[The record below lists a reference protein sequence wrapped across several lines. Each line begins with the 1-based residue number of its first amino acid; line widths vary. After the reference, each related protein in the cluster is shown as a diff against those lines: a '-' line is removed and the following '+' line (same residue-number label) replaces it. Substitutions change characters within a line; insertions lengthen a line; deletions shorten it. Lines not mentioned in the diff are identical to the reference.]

1 MKKGKGIASR
11 ILSMILAIAM
21 VFTLVQFDAFAAQLK
36 SAPTSIDS
44 AEAWFWGGMKLSF
57 SSDAAKEWLAA
68 ITDVT
73 VNGTSYEKES
83 SSYGVSDN
91 TKYYVRDYKG
101 TTDAGYILIGEGFE
115 NPGTCVIKADGYET
129 LTMQLNKDDHS
140 AKITGSSKPEQPETP
155 GTDEDKP
162 GTESKAVPS
171 EIKKVESTF
180 FNKAFRLIFTM
191 NTDTDWVEN
200 ITAISVNG
208 IKYEEASSTSVD
220 ADSTKYYKN
229 SNKGMAQD
237 PYIEIGAGYGEVNP
251 ATCVISSKGY
261 KDLTVELNKDNYSA
275 KIVGSSEPE
284 NPGTG
289 EDKPS
294 DEKKVL
300 PTAIKEVEK
309 TFYDEAMK
317 LIFSN
322 ATDIDWVTKITGVT
336 VNGIEYEKTSLSG
349 LVDKSTT
356 KYYTYAKEK
365 MGDDPYILLGLGYTG
380 DNPATC
386 VIKAEGYEDLTVK
399 INKDDYSASIVGA
412 KEDKPEEKPDA
423 DKKEAPQVTIEK
435 IRDFNSDNYVISF
448 KDSDDYVKELKQ
460 VLVNGT
466 KSSEALNTNSLSG
479 TKYYRDKENN
489 KLYFSTI
496 SWGNDAPLQSGNV
509 ITLKSDTYKDL
520 ALKITI
526 VGKDVSIAPDDG
538 KGESYQLNVKLKGAF
553 EAAVVGQKGYD
564 GVTSA
569 STSASINKN
578 SDVAVYGALTEVGTN
593 PSDDDWKLLKDSN
606 ITVNGN
612 SNKSYVTIS
621 PEGSGMTGT
630 YSVLG
635 SDITLS
641 GTPKKAG
648 NYQVTVTVTDDQGRV
663 ATSNALP
670 FNVYDTDTQLADRL
684 KLEYC
689 TKTQDGKY
697 LYDME
702 PWTMSKFGGE
712 NETVTVPK
720 DIKAWYGSHT
730 SGTYGYLGY
739 ALIDSDKETTQTL
752 IIPSGCDLTMV
763 NMDVW
768 SSVKI
773 VVEKGAKLSLHDSV
787 VEGIIEVQDGA
798 TFSMNYDSFNE
809 EFLTGASICGQV
821 RLLDGAILENSMIY
835 SNSNYLA
842 NGEEVRYRSEPVVTT
857 QGNVIVKGQVF
868 IRGDEG
874 VSSEEYPGQAGLSV
888 TNGTLTLADGAVL
901 AVYGGGNSSLTIYG
915 GDAIKL
921 DNATITGKGKLIAI
935 GGAGFWGNGGNAVS
949 GNGTI
954 STDEAYIHGGI
965 SCKKEPG
972 KTLTENVTLDKKVTR
987 ATLIEGVTWTTSE
1000 PEVPYWNSIIAP
1012 PDLTKYPVPEKHVH
1026 KLAVKDK
1033 KDATCTT
1040 DGYTGDEY
1048 CTECEEVTKK
1058 GEVIKATGHKVAL
1071 QNVKKA
1077 TCTKAGYT
1085 GDEVCTV
1092 CKETVKKGKEVKAL
1106 GHSYG
1111 AWKVTK
1117 KATATKTGLQ
1127 ERICSRC
1134 NEKETKVIL
1143 ATGKVTTVKPFLVAT
1158 AKAVGGKK
1166 IKVSWNKVTGAT
1178 KYNVYWAYCDGKSK
1192 FKKVATVKSSQKLQ
1206 FTHTT
1211 MKKNSPCKYY
1221 VVACKGNNT
1230 IVKSKEAHVVMSVS
1244 KYTNPKSV
1252 KVTKSSVS
1260 LKVKK
1265 TYQIKASMTLENSKK
1280 KVLTH
1285 TAKFRYYT
1293 NDKSIATVDKNGKIT
1308 AKKKGSCKIYVLAT
1322 NGVAKQVTVTV
1333 K

>member
-1 MKKGKGIASR
+1 MKKGKGITSR

-44 AEAWFWGGMKLSF
+44 AESWFWGGMKLSF

-129 LTMQLNKDDHS
+129 LTMQLNKDDHT
-140 AKITGSSKPEQPETP
+140 AKITGSSEPEQPETP
-155 GTDEDKP
+155 GTGEDKP
-162 GTESKAVPS
+162 DTGTQSKEVPS

-237 PYIEIGAGYGEVNP
+237 PYIEIGVGYGDTNP
-251 ATCVISSKGY
+251 ATCIISSKGY
-261 KDLTVELNKDNYSA
+261 KDLKIELNKDDYSA

-294 DEKKVL
+294 DDKKVL
-300 PTAIKEVEK
+300 PTTIKKIEK
-309 TFYDEAMK
+309 TFYDEGMK

-322 ATDIDWVTKITGVT
+322 ATDIDWATKITGVT

-365 MGDDPYILLGLGYTG
+365 MGDDPYVLLGLGYTG

-386 VIKAEGYEDLTVK
+386 VIKSEGYEDLTVK

-412 KEDKPEEKPDA
+412 KEDKPEEKPDV
-423 DKKEAPQVTIEK
+423 DKKEAPQATIEK
-435 IRDFNSDNYVISF
+435 VRDFNNDNYVISF
-448 KDSDDYVKELKQ
+448 KDADDYVKELTQ
-460 VLVNGT
+460 VLVNGE
-466 KSSEALNTNSLSG
+466 KVSEALNINSLSG
-479 TKYYRDKENN
+479 AKYYRDKENN
-489 KLYFSTI
+489 KLYFSTV
-496 SWGNDAPLQSGNV
+496 SWGSDAPLQSGNV
-509 ITLKSDTYKDL
+509 ITLQSDTYKEL

-538 KGESYQLNVKLKGAF
+538 KGETYQLNVKLKGAF

-569 STSASINKN
+569 STSASVNKN
-578 SDVAVYGALTEVGTN
+578 SDVEVYGALTEIGTN

-606 ITVNGN
+606 ININGN
-612 SNKSYVTIS
+612 RNKSYVTIS

-752 IIPSGCDLTMV
+752 VIPSGCDLTMV

-809 EFLTGASICGQV
+809 KFLTGASICGQV
-821 RLLDGAILENSMIY
+821 RLLDGSILESSMIY
-835 SNSNYLA
+835 SHSNYLA
-842 NGEEVRYRSEPVVTT
+842 NGEEVRYRSEPVVSAS
-857 QGNVIVKGQVF
+857 GNVTVKGQVF

-874 VSSEEYPGQAGLSV
+874 VSSEEFPGQAGLSV

-901 AVYGGGNSSLTIYG
+901 AVYGGGNSSLTLYG

-921 DNATITGKGKLIAI
+921 DNATITGKGKLIAV

-972 KTLTENVTLDKKVTR
+972 KTLTENVVLDKEVTS
-987 ATLIEGVTWTTSE
+987 AALVEGVTWTTNE
-1000 PEVPYWNSIIAP
+1000 PEFPYWNSIIAP

-1026 KLAVKDK
+1026 K
-1033 KDATCTT
+1033 TT
-1040 DGYTGDEY
+1040 
-1048 CTECEEVTKK
+1048 
-1058 GEVIKATGHKVAL
+1058 L

-1106 GHSYG
+1106 GHSYS

-1134 NEKETKVIL
+1134 NEKETKVIP

-1158 AKAVGGKK
+1158 AKAAGGKK
-1166 IKVSWNKVTGAT
+1166 IKVSWNKISGAT
-1178 KYNVYWAYCDGKSK
+1178 KYDVYWAYCDGKSK
-1192 FKKVATVKSSQKLQ
+1192 FKKVATVKSGKKLE

-1221 VVACKGNNT
+1221 VVACKGNST

-1265 TYQIKASMTLENSKK
+1265 TYQIKASMTVENSKK

-1285 TAKFRYYT
+1285 TKKFRYYT
-1293 NDKSIATVDKNGKIT
+1293 NDTTIATVDKNGKIT
-1308 AKKKGSCKIYVLAT
+1308 AKKKGSCTIYVLAT
-1322 NGVAKQVTVTV
+1322 NGMAKEVKVTV